1 MFNEFNLSD
10 DEIIKIIKDYKPLI
24 INASIINDRYDE
36 DLAQEIQIEIFRY
49 LSKNRNIICVIILLD
64 LQDLGQKH

>member
-24 INASIINDRYDE
+24 IEASIINGRYDE
-36 DLAQEIQIEIFRY
+36 DLSQEIKIEIFRY
-49 LSKNRNIICVIILLD
+49 LSKNR
-64 LQDLGQKH
+64 KK

>member
-36 DLAQEIQIEIFRY
+36 DLAQVIQIEIFKY
-49 LSKNRNIICVIILLD
+49 LSKNRKI
-64 LQDLGQKH
+64 